1 MAKFRLFP
9 KRPNH
14 TQGCWS
20 SSNAF
25 LMLEALSVVKQTIF
39 SFGIFQAW
47 RILNTENVVVG
58 VVFQEIHCFQ
68 AVGHQLPIRGDVVD
82 G

>member
-47 RILNTENVVVG
+47 RILK
-58 VVFQEIHCFQ
+58 IHCFQ

>member
-1 MAKFRLFP
+1 MATFRLFP

-47 RILNTENVVVG
+47 RILSIISKMWAWVWSSRKYIVSKQWDIS
-58 VVFQEIHCFQ
+58 FQSGEM
-68 AVGHQLPIRGDVVD
+68 
-82 G
+82 